1 MNHADIKPG
10 DLVFNTR
17 NRRAYKVSDTPD
29 WQTTNRGAPA
39 IRVYRWDA
47 ASEHVKGRR
56 TFAKCE
62 FLVPFAP
69 ELLTAVKTPNR
80 RRTAHAAVEVHAM
93 A

>member
-1 MNHADIKPG
+1 MDQADIKPG

-17 NRRAYKVSDTPD
+17 NRRAYKVSDTAD

-39 IRVYRWDA
+39 IRVYRWDDT
-47 ASEHVKGRR
+47 SEHIKGRR

-62 FLVPFAP
+62 FLVPFTP

-80 RRTAHAAVEVHAM
+80 MRIAHAAAEVHAM